1 MNISINKYRRPGATL
16 AGIFGLA
23 MSSVLLLCG
32 AGLTPTGQVQKADI
46 NANGF
51 SLTNAATVSAVNLVG
66 DGLGV
71 TNVTAGA
78 VQWTN
83 VTARPSL
90 PLAVT
95 NGGTGTNAPA
105 LIAGTNV
112 TVTGTWP
119 NQTINASSG
128 AVEWELKT
136 SAFTAAA
143 GHKYQ
148 IDTSGGAVTVTL
160 PATASVMDAI
170 EFADAKLSWNANNV
184 TLSRNGLNINNGT
197 SNYTASVQ
205 GNKLSVVYISSG
217 YGWSIK

>member
-1 MNISINKYRRPGATL
+1 MNTYRRPGATL
-16 AGIFGLA
+16 AGMLGLA

-51 SLTNAATVSAVNLVG
+51 SLTNAATVQA
-66 DGLGV
+66 
-71 TNVTAGA
+71 TNVYANNVVA
-78 VQWTN
+78 TN
-83 VTARPSL
+83 GFTVPSSFVL
-90 PLAVT
+90 T
-95 NGGTGTNAPA
+95 TTHGGTGTNAPG
-105 LIAGTNV
+105 LVAGTNV
-112 TVTGTWP
+112 TLTGTWP
-119 NQTINASSG
+119 NQTVNASSG
-128 AVEWELKT
+128 AVAWELKS
-136 SAFTAAA
+136 SAFTAVA

-160 PATASVMDAI
+160 PATAAVMDAI
-170 EFADAKLSWNANNV
+170 DFADAKLSWNGNNV
-184 TLSRNGLNINNGT
+184 TLNRNGLNINNGT